1 MTIPGSWLF
10 YPSIFFLAA
19 SGALTL
25 DQVRADPAP
34 EHRAKAAVEYAAQA
48 ERARDQLLS
57 ATEMDVWQAYY
68 DLQTSASSVNSA
80 TTLVKSATESAAASA
95 ARDKAGVG
103 NLLDFITAQLDDTNA
118 RVAQIQSYLDWYSAL
133 SRLNFALG
141 ASDSAVVKAG
151 AR

>member
-48 ERARDQLLS
+48 ERAAETANADGDTGRLSVQLNDMVAAMELARDS
-57 ATEMDVWQAYY
+57 F
-68 DLQTSASSVNSA
+68 
-80 TTLVKSATESAAASA
+80 AAAGKTPS
-95 ARDKAGVG
+95 RQPSSFKSVELKSHDI
-103 NLLDFITAQLDDTNA
+103 LH
-118 RVAQIQSYLDWYSAL
+118 
-133 SRLNFALG
+133 RLNDLRQKLDSGDRALVDG
-141 ASDSAVVKAG
+141 PIMKVEEIHDAWFEGIMGKKK
-151 AR
+151 